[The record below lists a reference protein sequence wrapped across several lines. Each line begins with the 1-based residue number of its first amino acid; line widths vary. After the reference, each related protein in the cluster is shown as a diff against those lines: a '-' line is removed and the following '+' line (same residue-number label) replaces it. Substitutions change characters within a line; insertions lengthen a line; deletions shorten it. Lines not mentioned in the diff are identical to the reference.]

1 VHIQFRGRSTKGSS
15 HATITRTPFHK
26 TKKEEEDKRS
36 GYCLAGS
43 NLQLELANNATTT
56 TTATNQS
63 PLNLRMVTG

>member
-1 VHIQFRGRSTKGSS
+1 MNSYSNPQ
-15 HATITRTPFHK
+15 
-26 TKKEEEDKRS
+26 TKKEEDKRS

-56 TTATNQS
+56 TTTTTTTNQS